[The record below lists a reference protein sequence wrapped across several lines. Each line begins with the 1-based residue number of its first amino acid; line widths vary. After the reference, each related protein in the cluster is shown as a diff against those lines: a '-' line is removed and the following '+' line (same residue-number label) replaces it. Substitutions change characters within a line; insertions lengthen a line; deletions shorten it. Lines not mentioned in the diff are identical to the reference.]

1 MLTAYETNDPSNG
14 DKYILVLENDSRRVK
29 NGSLHI
35 HEAMTMTE
43 VWGLRLSE
51 DNVVSHAVRQ
61 SGRRGVWLLHLWMQ
75 ETLGKNELRWDS
87 CALMIHGNHS
97 NNGA

>member
-14 DKYILVLENDSRRVK
+14 DKYILVLENDGRRVK

-43 VWGLRLSE
+43 V
-51 DNVVSHAVRQ
+51 
-61 SGRRGVWLLHLWMQ
+61 
-75 ETLGKNELRWDS
+75 
-87 CALMIHGNHS
+87 
-97 NNGA
+97 